1 MSEEAKKEYHEV
13 VHLFPKMNEEEFAQ
27 LCEDIKLNGLLE
39 PIWTEP
45 GTGKIIDGRHRYEAC
60 QKLGIKPKF
69 REYRGPAPLVEFV
82 MSINLRRRHLSP
94 SQCAIVGRKALPML
108 KAEAD
113 ARKKAGVAPEEP
125 SKSGDSR
132 DKAGEL
138 AGVSGKMIDA
148 ASALVEHA
156 APELEAAVASGE
168 VSLSAAAEVAKSY
181 SKEEQAEI
189 AAGGKKAVS
198 AAAKAAKK
206 RKAIEAEAAKPKTEE
221 DVDKVLQRILDLL
234 NGYSRE
240 QVERIASELQ
250 DYAAYTL
257 VEPAAPTTAAA

>member
-1 MSEEAKKEYHEV
+1 MAEEKKAYHEV
-13 VHLFPKMNEEEFAQ
+13 VELFPHMNEEEFAQ
-27 LCEDIKLNGLLE
+27 LCDDIKLNGLLE
-39 PIWTEP
+39 PIWVEA
-45 GTGKIIDGRHRYEAC
+45 GSGLIIDGRHRYEAC
-60 QKLGIKPKF
+60 QKLGIEPRF
-69 REYRGPAPLVEFV
+69 REYDGTASLVEFV

-108 KAEAD
+108 KSEAEA
-113 ARKKAGVAPEEP
+113 RRKAGVALEEP
-125 SKSGDSR
+125 AVGGDAR

-148 ASALVEHA
+148 AASLAEHA

-181 SKEEQAEI
+181 PKEEQVGI
-189 AAGGKKAVS
+189 AAGGKKAV
-198 AAAKAAKK
+198 AEAAKVAKK
-206 RKAIEAEAAKPKTEE
+206 RKAIEASAAKPKTDE

-234 NGYSRE
+234 NGFDRE

-257 VEPAAPTTAAA
+257 GATSAATTAVAA